1 MLLNVNKLSVKYR
14 ARKFV
19 EALKGVSFNVEE
31 GEILG
36 IVGESGS
43 GKSTLAY
50 SILNLLPQ
58 ETEIR
63 GEIFFEGKN
72 IFSLSPKELKILRGK
87 TIAMI
92 PQEPSASFNP
102 VLSIG
107 YQFQEFLR
115 EAGIKDK
122 DKISYIIKDSFK
134 RVMLEPG
141 ERIINSY
148 PHQLSGGQIQRVMIA
163 MAISVKPKLLIA
175 DEPTSSLDVTIES
188 QIVNLIL
195 QLRKE
200 LDLSIIFITHNLG
213 LIKVLADRVVVLY
226 RGEVKE
232 VNSKDY
238 LFTSP
243 KDDYTKLLLSVYH
256 EMDS

>member
-1 MLLNVNKLSVKYR
+1 MLLSVNKLSVRYR
-14 ARKFV
+14 ARKSV
-19 EALKGVSFNVEE
+19 EALKGISFDVEE
-31 GEILG
+31 GEVLG

-50 SILNLLPQ
+50 SLLNLLPPQ
-58 ETEIR
+58 TEIR

-72 IFSLSPKELKILRGK
+72 IFNLSQKELKILRGK
-87 TIAMI
+87 KIATI

-115 EAGIKDK
+115 EGGIKDK
-122 DKISYIIKDSFK
+122 DKITYLIKDSFK
-134 RVMLEPG
+134 RVRLEHW
-141 ERIINSY
+141 ERIINCY
-148 PHQLSGGQIQRVMIA
+148 PHQLSGGQLQRVMIA

-200 LDLSIIFITHNLG
+200 LG
-213 LIKVLADRVVVLY
+213 
-226 RGEVKE
+226 
-232 VNSKDY
+232 
-238 LFTSP
+238 
-243 KDDYTKLLLSVYH
+243 
-256 EMDS
+256 